1 MYFFSL
7 FSLSLFW
14 EAFLHWFFWY
24 ISTNSMNFSC
34 NFPYVVWPGSYPS
47 SMNPFPLVLQMH
59 FSIQSCIFMLHV
71 VQAQIEV
78 FSINHSKPEHSGL
91 NPVNPGSNFRPVP
104 VLTHD
109 LSHLKYNIKFLSIS
123 MIQQWFLLNTQ
134 QQTKI
139 QTVVNILRNNI
150 KLLILLTDCIC
161 SL

>member
-14 EAFLHWFFWY
+14 EAFLHWFLWY
-24 ISTNSMNFSC
+24 ISTNSMHFSC

-109 LSHLKYNIKFLSIS
+109 LSHLKYNIKFLSTLP
-123 MIQQWFLLNTQ
+123 FLGDSTAQVFGN
-134 QQTKI
+134 
-139 QTVVNILRNNI
+139 
-150 KLLILLTDCIC
+150 LLTSRAGNKQTFLGQMDESI
-161 SL
+161 LVHTFG